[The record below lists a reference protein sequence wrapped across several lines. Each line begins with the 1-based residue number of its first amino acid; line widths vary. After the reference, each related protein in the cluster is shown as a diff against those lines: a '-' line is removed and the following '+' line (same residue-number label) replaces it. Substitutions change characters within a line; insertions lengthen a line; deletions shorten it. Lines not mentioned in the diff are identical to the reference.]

1 MAEKEIKTEDTV
13 LTDEQVTKVY
23 NELESKGENTN
34 KDKLEEAEKLTENSE
49 YEEAKPMENQGVVSP

>member
-23 NELESKGENTN
+23 NELEYIN
-34 KDKLEEAEKLTENSE
+34 NS
-49 YEEAKPMENQGVVSP
+49 